1 MPSSRR
7 YTGRNLSSRAIDLND
22 SMFWQCLP
30 GLRAK
35 FDLLKP
41 VLYVQTPQNREG
53 RRAAIILRAISVRG
67 RFGRLA
73 LTVKGRH
80 GRQYRRRAPDFLVP
94 PMPVPSSVA
103 SVVPIATPASVVP
116 MTVPE
121 IRSIA
126 IIRPIIRRIV
136 SAPIDRIRRR
146 HVDRARVVVGSGC
159 PYRNAERRHNQR
171 KTDD

>member
-1 MPSSRR
+1 
-7 YTGRNLSSRAIDLND
+7 
-22 SMFWQCLP
+22 MFWQCLP

-80 GRQYRRRAPDFLVP
+80 GGNIEEEH
-94 PMPVPSSVA
+94 
-103 SVVPIATPASVVP
+103 PIS
-116 MTVPE
+116 
-121 IRSIA
+121 
-126 IIRPIIRRIV
+126 
-136 SAPIDRIRRR
+136 
-146 HVDRARVVVGSGC
+146 
-159 PYRNAERRHNQR
+159 
-171 KTDD
+171 